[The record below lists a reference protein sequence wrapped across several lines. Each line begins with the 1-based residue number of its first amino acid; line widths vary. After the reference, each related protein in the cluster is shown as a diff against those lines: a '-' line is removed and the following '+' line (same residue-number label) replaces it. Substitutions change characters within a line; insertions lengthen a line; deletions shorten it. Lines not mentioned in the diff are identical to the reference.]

1 MLTETQLRRYAR
13 NISLAGVG
21 VAGQEKLL
29 SSKVLVVGAGGL
41 GSGVIPYLAASG
53 IGIIGVIDYDRVELS
68 NLQRQIIF
76 ENGDIGRLKV
86 EAAQDCIN
94 ELNPDVKV
102 KIYPEKLTSYNA
114 SEIIKNYD
122 IIADG
127 SDNFATRFIVN
138 IACHNEKKTLVSAS
152 IRGFEGQLAVF
163 KSYLGVENP
172 CYRCFVDVNP
182 DDERGCKDVGVIG
195 ALAGIIGAAQS
206 MEIIKELLGIGESLA
221 GKLWLFNALDL
232 KNRKISITRNPSCFC
247 CK

>member
-127 SDNFATRFIVN
+127 SDNFATRFIV
-138 IACHNEKKTLVSAS
+138 KM
-152 IRGFEGQLAVF
+152 
-163 KSYLGVENP
+163 LG
-172 CYRCFVDVNP
+172 
-182 DDERGCKDVGVIG
+182 
-195 ALAGIIGAAQS
+195 
-206 MEIIKELLGIGESLA
+206 
-221 GKLWLFNALDL
+221 
-232 KNRKISITRNPSCFC
+232 
-247 CK
+247 